1 MKSLLL
7 VINEEYLSKGIALAL
22 MDHFQSI
29 HTTKNPYE
37 AIEILSKDNIDTV
50 ITELNFSTI
59 EVKEYTKKIFDE
71 LKKDCNL
78 IIIKDASFQ
87 LEEVIVNQNIII
99 QQKPISIKTIISI
112 INSIKE
118 NSIKT
123 KEGEN

>member
-37 AIEILSKDNIDTV
+37 AIEILSKDNINTV

-59 EVKEYTKKIFDE
+59 EAKIY
-71 LKKDCNL
+71 LKKLMEVINKKHNL
-78 IIIKDASFQ
+78 IIIKDAP
-87 LEEVIVNQNIII
+87 LELDQVITTQNLII
-99 QQKPISIKTIISI
+99 QQKPISIQNILGVIKSI
-112 INSIKE
+112 NEKSIQK
-118 NSIKT
+118 NK
-123 KEGEN
+123 GE

>member
-59 EVKEYTKKIFDE
+59 EAKIYVKKMMEVINKK
-71 LKKDCNL
+71 CNL
-78 IIIKDASFQ
+78 IIIKDAPFR
-87 LEEVIVNQNIII
+87 
-99 QQKPISIKTIISI
+99 T
-112 INSIKE
+112 
-118 NSIKT
+118 
-123 KEGEN
+123 G